1 MTSTT
6 PYIIAI
12 ALVYILVAVSYYV
25 LAKRISAISVPAAA
39 AATTTDYT
47 VTPTVTNG
55 TLKSGSASVTPLSN
69 KITML
74 TYDVQLQPNTGATTM
89 SCVIQQPNS
98 QVYTNLR
105 NVIIEGSSSNGN
117 VDIYNLAYQSDLANK
132 KLTVTFTINDTSIHK
147 VDVILFVN

>member
-1 MTSTT
+1 MV
-6 PYIIAI
+6 IGLVVMIFLIAG
-12 ALVYILVAVSYYV
+12 VYMV
-25 LAKRISAISVPAAA
+25 LSKRISAISLPAAA

-47 VTPTVTNG
+47 VTPSVTNG
-55 TLKSGSASVTPLSN
+55 TLKSGNASVTPLSN
-69 KITML
+69 VLTML

-105 NVIIEGSSSNGN
+105 NVIIEGSSSNGS

-132 KLTVTFTINDTSIHK
+132 KLTVTFTVNDTSVHK
-147 VDVILFVN
+147 VDVIMFLN